1 MNKFLWKIEDTCIDY
16 TPVTVIRNA
25 ITKKQCVKIVEELHE
40 YVDSEHDLESKK
52 FNEDNN
58 PGCWRGFPTLA
69 PDDVPGLS
77 AENKDLVRK
86 TIEEAGKHYLKS
98 WPQAEKLSFTTWQ
111 ADMFSEE
118 FNVQIWFN
126 INQKGSANMIH
137 NHHGALFSG
146 VFYFQAEGTG
156 ALRLYPE
163 NFLLGNTHPCWPYK
177 GTMNHQPQDGDMVL
191 FPAHLNHDIPANPI
205 DTPRINCAFN
215 VALAPKHNTP

>member
-1 MNKFLWKIEDTCIDY
+1 M
-16 TPVTVIRNA
+16 
-25 ITKKQCVKIVEELHE
+25 
-40 YVDSEHDLESKK
+40 SSS
-52 FNEDNN
+52 
-58 PGCWRGFPTLA
+58 
-69 PDDVPGLS
+69 S

-126 INQKGSANMIH
+126 INQKGAANMIH

-163 NFLLGNTHPCWPYK
+163 NFLLGNTHPCW
-177 GTMNHQPQDGDMVL
+177 
-191 FPAHLNHDIPANPI
+191 IPHFAVC
-205 DTPRINCAFN
+205 TF
-215 VALAPKHNTP
+215 